1 MNKRPPRRGEIWFA
15 DFSFVRGHEQGGL
28 RPALIVSTDLLH
40 GGPSKLV
47 GLVPLTTRDRGVPAH
62 IAIAPPEGGLS
73 QPSVIMCDQTRIQSQ
88 DRLVRYLGVI
98 TPATMTAV
106 ETWLRIF
113 FDL

>member
-15 DFSFVRGHEQGGL
+15 DFSLVRGHEQGGH

-40 GGPSKLV
+40 AGPSKLV
-47 GLVPLTTRDRGVPAH
+47 GLIPLTTRDRGVPAH

-88 DRLVRYLGVI
+88 DRLLHYLGVI